1 MHFGAEQQPSHSQQS
16 HGRQSFASR
25 QIGSTHWTFALGF
38 VLVGRNCSSASSEEY
53 SDEKIRT
60 LPSLPKR
67 IHFFEKEVRP
77 STVQGGIHRRGIGVK
92 IYLEEEGNINGV
104 VTAVEGNRLHVDK
117 AVDNLTRTA
126 ANGSCI
132 VDDALRPVCKID
144 AHIGQAVFV
153 RTRIVYAVG
162 IDAYSLTN
170 AAADDIRSVAAGSVV
185 RHSVSSYE

>member
-1 MHFGAEQQPSHSQQS
+1 M
-16 HGRQSFASR
+16 
-25 QIGSTHWTFALGF
+25 
-38 VLVGRNCSSASSEEY
+38 
-53 SDEKIRT
+53 
-60 LPSLPKR
+60 
-67 IHFFEKEVRP
+67 HFFEKEVRP
-77 STVQGGIHRRGIGVK
+77 STVLGGFI
-92 IYLEEEGNINGV
+92 LEEEGNINGV
-104 VTAVEGNRLHVDK
+104 ITAVEGHRLHVDK

-126 ANGSCI
+126 ANGSCV

-162 IDAYSLTN
+162 IDAHSLAN